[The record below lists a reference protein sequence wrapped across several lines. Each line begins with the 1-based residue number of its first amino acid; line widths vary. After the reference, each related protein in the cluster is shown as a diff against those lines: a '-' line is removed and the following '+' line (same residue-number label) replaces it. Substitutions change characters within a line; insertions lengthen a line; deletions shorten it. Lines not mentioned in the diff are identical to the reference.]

1 MIADPEISAGRYAT
15 VTIGAGTRAIALDFG
30 RTSLVVELRVDKA
43 FRMADD
49 FAHSGNGVLC
59 VSRLHPDMVR
69 ERLPT
74 AGVTNIW
81 LSERPGHQN
90 LAPDELSKLVQK
102 VSDFTKENEH
112 SVVLIDGIE
121 YLSLYSDF
129 HKLQV
134 FFEQLND
141 IMMESGSI
149 LLVAMDPRLF
159 DPRSMARLR
168 RFAEVVS

>member
-1 MIADPEISAGRYAT
+1 MIADPEMTAGRYTT
-15 VTIGAGTRAIALDFG
+15 VTIGAGSRAIALDYG
-30 RTSLVVELRVDKA
+30 RTYLVVEQRVDKA
-43 FRMADD
+43 FRIADD
-49 FAHSGNGVLC
+49 FARNGSPVLC
-59 VSRLHPDMVR
+59 VSRLHPDMIK
-69 ERLPT
+69 ERLPSSVST
-74 AGVTNIW
+74 VW
-81 LSERPGHQN
+81 LSERPGEQRI
-90 LAPDELSKLVQK
+90 APSELTRLVQK
-102 VSDFTKENEH
+102 VLDFTEVNGR
-112 SVVLIDGIE
+112 SVILIDGIE

-141 IMMESGSI
+141 IMMDTGSI

>member
-1 MIADPEISAGRYAT
+1 MIADHEMNAGRYGT
-15 VTIGAGTRAIALDFG
+15 VTIGAGARAIALDFG
-30 RTSLVVELRVDKA
+30 RTYLVVEQRVDKA
-43 FRMADD
+43 FRIADD
-49 FAHSGNGVLC
+49 FARSGVPVLC

-69 ERLPT
+69 ERLQM
-74 AGVTNIW
+74 ADISNIW
-81 LSERPGHQN
+81 LSERPGQSN
-90 LAPDELSKLVQK
+90 LAPGELSRLVQR
-102 VSDFTKENEH
+102 VLEFAGTNER

-129 HKLQV
+129 HKLQM

-141 IMMESGSI
+141 IMMENGSI

-168 RFAEVVS
+168 RFAEVVG